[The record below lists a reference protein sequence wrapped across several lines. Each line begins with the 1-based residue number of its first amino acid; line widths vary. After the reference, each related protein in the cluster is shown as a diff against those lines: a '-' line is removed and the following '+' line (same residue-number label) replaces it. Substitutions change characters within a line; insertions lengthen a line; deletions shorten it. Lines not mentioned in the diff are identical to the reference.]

1 MGLFDRVKAMLG
13 GTATGDD
20 RDGDGDG
27 DGAVE
32 EIPLDADTRRQQL
45 DELEEALRVLAR
57 AMAANEQL
65 MANPGWRGRVD
76 DLRFAANE
84 AAQLGRTGF
93 DRAALH
99 DLAAEVRPLYGSGP
113 VPDEYAPY
121 VDQHERVLVAVDA
134 LRAPLPSESPP
145 G

>member
-1 MGLFDRVKAMLG
+1 MGLIERMKARLAG
-13 GTATGDD
+13 SAAREGDD
-20 RDGDGDG
+20 VVDQ
-27 DGAVE
+27 
-32 EIPLDADTRRQQL
+32 IPLDADARRQQL
-45 DELEEALRVLAR
+45 DELEEALRTLAR
-57 AMAANEQL
+57 AMAANAEL

-84 AAQLGRTGF
+84 AAKVGRAEF

-99 DLAAEVRPLYGSGP
+99 DVAAEVRPLYGGGP

-121 VDQHERVLVAVDA
+121 VAEHDRVLAAVAA

-145 G
+145 A